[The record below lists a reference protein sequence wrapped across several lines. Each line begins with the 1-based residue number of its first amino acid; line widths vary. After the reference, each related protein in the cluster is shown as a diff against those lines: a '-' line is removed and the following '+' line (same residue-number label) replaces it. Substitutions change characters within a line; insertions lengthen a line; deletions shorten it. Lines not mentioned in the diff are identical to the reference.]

1 MRAKPMKSSVTAALF
16 VNAPQ
21 VKLID
26 FLYVDAKRSEQF
38 ATRDLAR
45 RAGVAYGSV
54 DRAMKG
60 LVARG
65 LVTRL
70 ETQDGPRFR
79 APFEDARLRHLF
91 LLLRQGSGIVSA
103 LQRALR
109 GVKSVRYACVFGSFA
124 RGEDGAQSDID
135 VLILRDRE
143 EEQLEIY
150 SQLQRVADR
159 FGREVNPHLLDTQ
172 EFLRNVETGEAV
184 AKSILAS
191 ARIELI
197 GAPPW

>member
-1 MRAKPMKSSVTAALF
+1 MGAEPMKSSVTAALF

-184 AKSILAS
+184 AKNILAS
-191 ARIELI
+191 ARIELL
-197 GAPPW
+197 GTPPW

>member
-1 MRAKPMKSSVTAALF
+1 MKSSVTAALF

-184 AKSILAS
+184 AKNILAS
-191 ARIELI
+191 ARIELL
-197 GAPPW
+197 GTPPW

>member
-1 MRAKPMKSSVTAALF
+1 MKSSVTAALF

-184 AKSILAS
+184 AKNIFAS
-191 ARIELI
+191 ARIELL
-197 GAPPW
+197 GTPPW

>member
-1 MRAKPMKSSVTAALF
+1 MTAKPMKSSVTAALF

-184 AKSILAS
+184 AKNILAS
-191 ARIELI
+191 ARIELL
-197 GAPPW
+197 GTPPW

>member
-1 MRAKPMKSSVTAALF
+1 MGAKPMKSSVTAALF

-21 VKLID
+21 VKLIE
-26 FLYVDAKRSEQF
+26 FLYVEAKREEQF

-54 DRAMKG
+54 DRAMKD

-109 GVKSVRYACVFGSFA
+109 GLKTVRYACVFGSFA

-135 VLILRDRE
+135 VLILRDRQE
-143 EEQLEIY
+143 GQLDVY
-150 SQLQRVADR
+150 SALQRVADR

-172 EFLRNVETGEAV
+172 EFLKDIDSGEAV
-184 AKSILAS
+184 AKSILAN
-191 ARIELI
+191 ARIDLL
-197 GAPPW
+197 GAQPW